1 MFRAYFT
8 IAIVTF
14 IEHKA
19 VEAMVIASSL
29 YSADACRMFQ
39 VFGLFPYIGSVA
51 NEHI

>member
-8 IAIVTF
+8 VAIVTF

-19 VEAMVIASSL
+19 VEAMVITSSL
-29 YSADACRMFQ
+29 YSADTCRMLQ
-39 VFGLFPYIGSVA
+39 VLRLFPYIGSVA